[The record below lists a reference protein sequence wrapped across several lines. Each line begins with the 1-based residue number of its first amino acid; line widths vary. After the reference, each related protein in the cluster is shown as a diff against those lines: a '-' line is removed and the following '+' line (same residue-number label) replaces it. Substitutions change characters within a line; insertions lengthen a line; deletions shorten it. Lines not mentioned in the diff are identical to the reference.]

1 MKLIFAIVS
10 KDDSYDVQD
19 ALTQERYSVTKL
31 ASSGGFLRSGNVT
44 FLIGTQ
50 DELVDHAIEIISSK
64 SKQRMEMMP
73 AMDYG
78 MNNVMSVAPNIP
90 VHVGGAT
97 IFVVDMERFE
107 KV

>member
-19 ALTQERYSVTKL
+19 ALTHEKYSVTKL
-31 ASSGGFLRSGNVT
+31 ASSGGFLRAGNVT

-50 DELVDHAIEIISSK
+50 DELVDHAIEIIASK
-64 SKQRMEMMP
+64 SRKRTAMVP

-78 MNNVMSVAPNIP
+78 MNNVMSVTPNIP
-90 VHVGGAT
+90 VQVGGAT